1 MIFQRVR
8 SANMKVFFYVEIIA
22 INVLLWNCAF
32 GQSIESN
39 NDGLQFNQSN
49 EESQRVVWMVLA
61 IVFISLFAVS
71 VVLNIGMFFIRRRN
85 LIQKQ
90 ELDIIKRPSQTN
102 VFYGGTKL

>member
-1 MIFQRVR
+1 
-8 SANMKVFFYVEIIA
+8 MKIIYVEIIA

-71 VVLNIGMFFIRRRN
+71 VVLIGIGMFFIRRRN
-85 LIQKQ
+85 LTQKQ